1 MACVP
6 QAGEAACPAAPS
18 SPDGPRA
25 GPAEEGDMT
34 TQLTEETTEVTAE
47 AARATRPG
55 RATAATLGHTYDVV
69 PLYQEFLADGISPVT
84 AFAALCGADEP
95 GFLLES
101 VPVAGGVAR
110 YSYVGHRPARIALP
124 DGDPLTALRA
134 RLAPR
139 EAPVDG
145 LPPFHGGV
153 VGYLGYEAARH
164 FEELPVA
171 GDATGLPESAFLSVD
186 DLVVFDHATRRVL
199 LITLHRP
206 ALESYDTAVA
216 RIVRLGGRLRAAGPV
231 PGFSGRPLQ
240 PTDRAAD
247 ADTAGWTADLTESEF
262 TERVERARAHIA
274 AGDAFQIVLSRRL
287 SRPLTVPPLDLY
299 RHLRAT
305 NPSPYMYH
313 LSLGRGRHV
322 IGASPELLVKAEGER
337 VQTRPLAG
345 TRPRHPDPVTDLEL
359 ERELLADEKERAEH
373 VMLVDLGRNDLGRVT
388 EPGTVRV
395 DHLMRVERFSHVM
408 HLSSTVSGRLAPG
421 RTVLDALRS
430 AFPAGTL
437 SGAPKIRAMEIIAE
451 LEPQQRGVY
460 GGAVGFAGYDGLA
473 DFAIALRTLVVAD
486 GQVHVQAGAGIVA
499 DSDPAAE
506 FRETLHKSGAMIAA
520 VHRAEREAR

>member
-1 MACVP
+1 
-6 QAGEAACPAAPS
+6 
-18 SPDGPRA
+18 
-25 GPAEEGDMT
+25 MT
-34 TQLTEETTEVTAE
+34 THLTEEAAEVTAE
-47 AARATRPG
+47 AVRATVPD
-55 RATAATLGHTYDVV
+55 RATAAALGHAYDIV

-84 AFAALCGADEP
+84 AFAQLCGPDEP

-101 VPVAGGVAR
+101 VPVSGGVAR
-110 YSYVGHRPARIALP
+110 YSYVGHRPAPLDLP
-124 DGDPLTALRA
+124 DGDPLAVLEA
-134 RLAPR
+134 RLALR
-139 EAPVDG
+139 EAPVEG
-145 LPPFHGGV
+145 LPPFHGGF

-164 FEELPVA
+164 FEVLPLAA
-171 GDATGLPESAFLSVD
+171 GAPPGLPESAFLSAQ

-206 ALESYDTAVA
+206 ARESYDDAVG
-216 RIVRLGGRLRAAGPV
+216 RIVRLGDRLRGAGPV
-231 PGFSGRPLQ
+231 PGFTGRPLRR
-240 PTDRAAD
+240 PDPAAE
-247 ADTAGWTADLTESEF
+247 ADTSGWTANLTEREF

-287 SRPLTVPPLDLY
+287 SRPLSAPPLDLY

-313 LSLGRGRHV
+313 LSLGEGRHV

-345 TRPRHPDPVTDLEL
+345 TRPRHPDPGADLEL
-359 ERELLADEKERAEH
+359 ERELLTDEKECAEH

-395 DHLMRVERFSHVM
+395 DQLMRVERFSHVM

-451 LEPQQRGVY
+451 LEPHRRGVY

-473 DFAIALRTLVVAD
+473 DFAIALRTVVVAD

-499 DSDPAAE
+499 DSDAVAE
-506 FRETLHKSGAMIAA
+506 FHETLHKSLAMITA
-520 VHRAEREAR
+520 VRRAEAEAQR

>member
-1 MACVP
+1 
-6 QAGEAACPAAPS
+6 
-18 SPDGPRA
+18 
-25 GPAEEGDMT
+25 MT
-34 TQLTEETTEVTAE
+34 TQLTEESAAVTAE
-47 AARATRPG
+47 AARATQPD
-55 RATAATLGHTYDVV
+55 RATAAELGRTYDVV
-69 PLYQEFLADGISPVT
+69 PLYQQFLADGISPVT
-84 AFAALCGADEP
+84 AFAQLCGPDEP

-101 VPVAGGVAR
+101 VPVSGGVAR
-110 YSYVGHRPARIALP
+110 YSYVGHRPAPIPLP
-124 DGDPLTALRA
+124 DGDPLTLIQA
-134 RLAPR
+134 RLAR
-139 EAPVDG
+139 SEAPTEG

-153 VGYLGYEAARH
+153 VGYLGYESARH
-164 FEELPVA
+164 FEALPVA
-171 GDATGLPESAFLSVD
+171 GGAPPGLPESAFLSVD

-206 ALESYDTAVA
+206 AHESYDDAVA
-216 RIVRLGGRLRAAGPV
+216 RIVRLGERLRAAGPL
-231 PGFSGRPLQ
+231 PGFTGRPL
-240 PTDRAAD
+240 PRTDPAAD
-247 ADTAGWTADLTESEF
+247 ADLSGWTANLTEREF
-262 TERVERARAHIA
+262 AERVERARAHIT

-287 SRPLTVPPLDLY
+287 SRPLAAPPLDLY

-313 LSLGRGRHV
+313 LSLGEGRHI
-322 IGASPELLVKAEGER
+322 IGASPELLVKADGEQ

-345 TRPRHPDPVTDLEL
+345 TRPRHPDPGTDLEL
-359 ERELLADEKERAEH
+359 EHELLADEKERAEH

-395 DHLMRVERFSHVM
+395 EQLMRIERFSHVM

-421 RTVLDALRS
+421 RTSLDALRA

-460 GGAVGFAGYDGLA
+460 GGAVGFAGHDGLA
-473 DFAIALRTLVVAD
+473 DFAIALRTVVVAG

-499 DSDPAAE
+499 DSDAAAE
-506 FRETLHKSGAMIAA
+506 YRETLHKSRAMITA
-520 VHRAEREAR
+520 VRRAEAEAQL